1 MIRRPPG
8 STRTDTLVPYPTLFR
23 SASGAEEVRAKVVVT
38 GAAESRALAAMASLP
53 FEAPVELELPPS
65 STGREREARLTGP
78 GVGASI
84 RANHQTLRQKSR
96 EAPGEKACLRDPRY
110 LSQPLSPPPAAPA
123 RQGAERARRPGRLL
137 RFAAARGRRHRQG
150 GLDRE
155 ST

>member
-1 MIRRPPG
+1 M
-8 STRTDTLVPYPTLFR
+8 
-23 SASGAEEVRAKVVVT
+23 A
-38 GAAESRALAAMASLP
+38 GAARLP

-96 EAPGEKACLRDPRY
+96 EAPGETACLRDPRY

-123 RQGAERARRPGRLL
+123 RQGAARARRPGRLL
-137 RFAAARGRRHRQG
+137 PPATPRGRRHRNGASITQAPAHTPRG
-150 GLDRE
+150 G
-155 ST
+155 